1 MRRVLTLPVAVV
13 ATAMAAL
20 AADQPPPSDADASFE
35 IEPPL
40 LIPNRSDEPLPAS
53 AAVAPAPD
61 VDLAR
66 LEKDFQRAKRNAAG
80 VERFCKIGALSKVET
95 EQRALRAIRLESDLA
110 NARLACAKEEM
121 LQKEKQLAAGEISKE
136 DLAETESALARSI
149 EAAHAAAA
157 KREHAELDA
166 AEANVRRQQKLL
178 ALGSAHKSDLNR
190 ALEKLAEL
198 KALKD

>member
-20 AADQPPPSDADASFE
+20 AADQPPPADADVSFE

-40 LIPNRSDEPLPAS
+40 LIPNRSDAPLPAS
-53 AAVAPAPD
+53 PAVAPAPD

-66 LEKDFQRAKRNAAG
+66 LEKDFQRAKRNTAG
-80 VERFCKIGALSKVET
+80 VERFCKIGALSKVEA

-110 NARLACAKEEM
+110 NARLARAKAEVAAQES
-121 LQKEKQLAAGEISKE
+121 QLATGESTKDE
-136 DLAETESALARSI
+136 LEAAKAALAKLT
-149 EAAHAAAA
+149 EAAQIAAA
-157 KREHAELDA
+157 KRERAELDA

-198 KALKD
+198 KAPKD

>member
-13 ATAMAAL
+13 ATAMVAL
-20 AADQPPPSDADASFE
+20 AADQPPPADADVSFE

-53 AAVAPAPD
+53 AVATPMQD

-80 VERFCKIGALSKVET
+80 VERFCKIGALSKTEA

-110 NARLACAKEEM
+110 NARLAQVKQE
-121 LQKEKQLAAGEISKE
+121 LVQKEKQLTAGEISKG
-136 DLAETESALARSI
+136 DLTQTESALALAI
-149 EAAHAAAA
+149 EAAHGAAA
-157 KREHAELDA
+157 KRQRAELEA
-166 AEANVRRQQKLL
+166 AEANVHRQEKLL
-178 ALGSAHKSDLNR
+178 TLGSARKSDVSR
-190 ALEKLAEL
+190 AEQKLAEL
-198 KALKD
+198 KAQKN

>member
-13 ATAMAAL
+13 APAMAAL
-20 AADQPPPSDADASFE
+20 AADQPPPADADVSFE

-110 NARLACAKEEM
+110 NARLARAKAEVAAQES
-121 LQKEKQLAAGEISKE
+121 QLAAGEITKDE
-136 DLAETESALARSI
+136 LETAKVALAKLT
-149 EAAHAAAA
+149 EAARIAAA
-157 KREHAELDA
+157 KRERAELEA
-166 AEANVRRQQKLL
+166 AKANVHRQEKLL
-178 ALGSAHKSDLNR
+178 ALGSARKSDVSR
-190 ALEKLAEL
+190 AEQKLAEL
-198 KALKD
+198 KEKLE